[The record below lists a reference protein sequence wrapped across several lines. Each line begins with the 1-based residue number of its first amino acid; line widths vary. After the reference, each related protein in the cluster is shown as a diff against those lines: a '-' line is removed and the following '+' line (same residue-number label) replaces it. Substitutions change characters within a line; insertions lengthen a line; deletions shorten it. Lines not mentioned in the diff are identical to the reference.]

1 MNFLAAVNR
10 IMRIE
15 GIIRGDTDP
24 VTTFGDLQHGAT
36 INLAQIAI
44 QDELNELTSD
54 TLLPYE
60 KKTTG
65 SVVTVQGTRSYALA
79 TDFIRFFGRAMLYCQ
94 ADNFEMLEYPGGE
107 DRIKTQFY
115 DYKTAQ
121 STPTYFYFEATT
133 TKQISF
139 WPVPQGAKTYAYD
152 YEADVSVTN
161 ATDTL
166 PFHNEQEAQG
176 FCRLAGRRFKM
187 LYEGMDPALIA
198 QDPEHIKAKAV
209 LADLIIGKNPPRYY
223 APVYR

>member
-1 MNFLAAVNR
+1 MNFLSAVTR

-15 GIIRGDTDP
+15 GILRGDTDAP
-24 VTTFGDLQHGAT
+24 TTFSDLQHGAT
-36 INLAQIAI
+36 INLAQISI

-65 SVVTVQGTRSYALA
+65 SIVTVQGTRSYALA
-79 TDFIRFFGRAMLYCQ
+79 TDFIRFFGKAMLY
-94 ADNFEMLEYPGGE
+94 DSTSNFEMFLYPGGE
-107 DRIKTQFY
+107 DALKVSVYNYKTQ
-115 DYKTAQ
+115 Q
-121 STPTYFYFEATT
+121 STPFYFYFEATT

-139 WPVPQGAKTYAYD
+139 YPVPQGVVTYAYD

-166 PFHNEQEAQG
+166 PFHNEQEAQA
-176 FCRLAGRRFKM
+176 FCRLAARRFKM
-187 LYEGMDPALIA
+187 VYEGMDPALIA

-223 APVYR
+223 APIYR